1 MVATM
6 TARKRMRAED
16 RREQILDVTH
26 EIVDAEGFH
35 AATPMRIADAAGI
48 TRPVLYQQFGDLG
61 GLFVA
66 LIDREA
72 ERAAAQ
78 FIDAIALPDD
88 DADPDPFLR
97 AFDGA
102 LRAIDTHPAT
112 WRLFLL
118 PPEGAPPELHQ
129 RVALSQDSV
138 RRYLQHELI
147 RMFPDLPDP
156 EYTARMIYATGRE
169 LLCLRLADPDQA
181 TTERLR
187 SVVRHL
193 GTLTTPEPMA
203 SPRPGPRRRQR

>member
-1 MVATM
+1 MVAT
-6 TARKRMRAED
+6 TTPRRRMRAQE

-35 AATPMRIADAAGI
+35 AATPSRIAEAAGV

-61 GLFVA
+61 ALFVA

-78 FIDAIALPDD
+78 FVDAIAEPGEDA
-88 DADPDPFLR
+88 DADPFMH

-112 WRLFLL
+112 WRLFLV

-129 RVALSQDSV
+129 RVAVSQDGV
-138 RRYLQHELI
+138 RLYLTQQLL
-147 RMFPDLPDP
+147 RLFPDLPDP
-156 EYTARMIYATGRE
+156 DYTARIIFATGRE
-169 LLCLRLADPDQA
+169 LLCLRLTDPEA
-181 TTERLR
+181 TNERLR

-193 GTLTTPEPMA
+193 RNLTVPD
-203 SPRPGPRRRQR
+203 

>member
-1 MVATM
+1 
-6 TARKRMRAED
+6 MRADE

-26 EIVDAEGFH
+26 KIVDAEGFH
-35 AATPMRIADAAGI
+35 AATPGRIAEAAGI
-48 TRPVLYQQFGDLG
+48 SRPVLYQNFGDLG

-72 ERAAAQ
+72 DRAATQ
-78 FIDAIALPDD
+78 FIAAASEPGEPAQD
-88 DADPDPFLR
+88 DPFVQ

-102 LRAIDTHPAT
+102 LRAIETHPAT

-138 RRYLQHELI
+138 RHYLTQQLV
-147 RMFPDLPDP
+147 RLFPDLPDP
-156 EYTARMIYATGRE
+156 DYTARIIHAVGRE
-169 LLCLRLADPDQA
+169 LLCLRLTDPDA

-187 SVVRHL
+187 LVVRHL
-193 GTLTTPEPMA
+193 RTLTIPD
-203 SPRPGPRRRQR
+203 QL

>member
-1 MVATM
+1 
-6 TARKRMRAED
+6 MRADE
-16 RREQILDVTH
+16 RREQILDVAH
-26 EIVDAEGFH
+26 DIVDVEGFH
-35 AATPMRIADAAGI
+35 AATPGRIADAAGI
-48 TRPVLYQQFGDLG
+48 TRPVLYQHFGDLG

-72 ERAAAQ
+72 DRAAAQ
-78 FIDAIALPDD
+78 FVEAVSEP
-88 DADPDPFLR
+88 ADPVEDDPFVH

-129 RVALSQDSV
+129 RIAVSQDGV
-138 RRYLQHELI
+138 RRYLTQQLL
-147 RMFPDLPDP
+147 RLFPDLPDP
-156 EYTARMIYATGRE
+156 EYTAVIIHATGRE
-169 LLCLRLADPDQA
+169 LLCLRLTDPDHA

-193 GTLTTPEPMA
+193 RTLAVPD
-203 SPRPGPRRRQR
+203 

>member
-1 MVATM
+1 
-6 TARKRMRAED
+6 MRADE

-35 AATPMRIADAAGI
+35 AATLARIAEAAGV
-48 TRPVLYQQFGDLG
+48 TRPVLYQHFGDLG

-72 ERAAAQ
+72 DRAATQ
-78 FIDAIALPDD
+78 FVQSLEAEPDD
-88 DADPDPFLR
+88 TEGDPFVH

-102 LRAIDTHPAT
+102 LRAIDSHPAT

-129 RVALSQDSV
+129 RIALAQDEV
-138 RRYLQHELI
+138 RRYLTQQLL
-147 RMFPDLPDP
+147 RLFPDLPDP
-156 EYTARMIYATGRE
+156 DYTARIIHAAGRE
-169 LLCLRLADPDQA
+169 LLCLRLTDPQEA
-181 TTERLR
+181 TTARLR

-193 GTLTTPEPMA
+193 RTLAVPE
-203 SPRPGPRRRQR
+203 

>member
-1 MVATM
+1 MLTAER
-6 TARKRMRAED
+6 ARKRMRAED

-35 AATPMRIADAAGI
+35 AATPNRIAEAAGI
-48 TRPVLYQQFGDLG
+48 TRPVLYQHFGDLG

-72 ERAAAQ
+72 ARAAAQ
-78 FIDAIALPDD
+78 FVEAISMPDE
-88 DADPDPFLR
+88 DADPDPFFR

-102 LRAIDTHPAT
+102 LRAVDTHPAT

-129 RVALSQDSV
+129 RVDASQQAV
-138 RRYLQHELI
+138 RLFLTQELLQ
-147 RMFPDLPDP
+147 MFPDLPDP
-156 EYTARMIYATGRE
+156 DYTARIIHATGRE
-169 LLCLRLADPDQA
+169 LLCLRLSDPYDA

-193 GTLTTPEPMA
+193 RTLAVPE
-203 SPRPGPRRRQR
+203 